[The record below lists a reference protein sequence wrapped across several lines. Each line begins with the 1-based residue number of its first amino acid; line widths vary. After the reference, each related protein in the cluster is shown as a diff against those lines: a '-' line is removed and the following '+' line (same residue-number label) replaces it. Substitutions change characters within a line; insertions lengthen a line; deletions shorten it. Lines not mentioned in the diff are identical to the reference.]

1 MQGNLREID
10 IRSILQ
16 LIELGQRTGLLFV
29 EKPSTFVAGS
39 FEGKQKSWFVF
50 FLNGQII
57 YATDGEVGLSRLGDY
72 LCRHQVKVRLS
83 QVQLASIVSGNAAEY
98 AFLWALIQQNII
110 KPQVARSIIHSLVH
124 ETLFDLLSLHQG
136 SFSFQP
142 SSILSPQLTSLEVT
156 PLVSKVMRQVQE
168 WKLLYPY
175 IQSADQLPIVVD
187 IDNLSTSLPQ
197 STLNKLQRSCN
208 GKTSLR
214 QLARFLHRD
223 ILTVAKAIH
232 PYVLQGQVKF
242 VSSGTSTEAPTQPQY
257 AVAGSSGQSS
267 GQKGRIICIDDAAS
281 ICESVESFLQPEG
294 YEVISLTNS
303 LEALTVIFQ
312 VKPDLIFCDISMP
325 ELDGYEICAMLRHS
339 RIFQLLP
346 IIMLTAKDGFIDR
359 VRATMAGA
367 SDYLTK
373 PFKDTELLL
382 LVEKHLNSPV
392 VVVKN

>member
-29 EKPSTFVAGS
+29 EKPPTFVTGR
-39 FEGKQKSWFVF
+39 FESKQKSWFVF

-57 YATDGEVGLSRLGDY
+57 YATDGEGGLSRLGDY

-83 QVQLASIVSGNAAEY
+83 QVQFASLVSGNAAEY

-136 SFSFQP
+136 SFSFQL

-156 PLVSKVMRQVQE
+156 PLVSKVMRQVIE
-168 WKLLYPY
+168 WKSLYPY

-187 IDNLSTSLPQ
+187 IDNLRTSLPQ
-197 STLNKLQRSCN
+197 PTLNKLQRWAN

-223 ILTVAKAIH
+223 ILTVAKAIY
-232 PYVLQGQVKF
+232 PYIQQGQVKF
-242 VSSGTSTEAPTQPQY
+242 VSPATSPEVIEQQQY
-257 AVAGSSGQSS
+257 TISANDSH
-267 GQKGRIICIDDAAS
+267 KGRIVCVDDATS
-281 ICESVESFLQPEG
+281 ICETVESFLQPQG

-303 LEALTVIFQ
+303 LEALALIFQ

-339 RIFQLLP
+339 KIFQSLP

-359 VRATMAGA
+359 VRANMAGA

-382 LVEKHLNSPV
+382 LVEKYLNNRV
-392 VVVKN
+392 VLVKN